1 MADNTDNI
9 LVEFD
14 YDNITLIDPNR
25 TIDPDGTVKERLVK
39 QEDLVYYANLECN
52 VLPRTKLAVGNAL
65 NDSQR
70 TISVGK
76 INFLNPGNKKFM
88 DTSWSDEI
96 TGKGSLR
103 GEGVNQVKL
112 SSAEVQQPNRSTD
125 YYITQNL
132 LSNGKPG
139 ATDTGLLGMKDI
151 TVNIDS
157 SFLPVIDITLED
169 VKGRALFEGGNNSP
183 YAAFFQLPYPQFT
196 LTLKGYYG
204 KAIKLPIM
212 LQSFTSS
219 FDPSSHNFVIKLKF
233 YGYKY
238 TLLSYVN
245 FGMLMAVPY
254 MFPNTITRPATTQ
267 TTQSTQKETAQKETK
282 VYRGYEKMR
291 EIYSDYK
298 SKGLIDDDFPEI
310 TLNQLRYRLDEF
322 IKSIVDKYTKE
333 NLGVITEISNY
344 LSALDSY
351 RLDVYTSS
359 GSWFNQYLDRKVPFV
374 TTDGLVY
381 YTFKKVVNE
390 DQIKKLEA
398 ISLLSTGIIQKYN
411 KILKTNSVLGENGG
425 YTVGGKEFKSNITFE
440 ITQNTIEPKPINPAT
455 QFDLIKTYKERFPN
469 VQRVD
474 ITGDTNYI
482 NFKTDFNNVISNNDS
497 RFFIFENP
505 GGFMSITD
513 EMVKG
518 VNTFKKRIEQE
529 ITDNLA
535 EQFTNKSTGLGF
547 VPSIR
552 NILAIFY
559 CQGEAFL
566 RLLDE
571 VHKKSWDQRNN
582 KYRRAAIF
590 GNQSTAP
597 SVDIKTSTQNDEPI
611 YPWPQV
617 LKETTSDNNKEKF
630 ELVYPGD
637 LSVASTYNAF
647 NPEIWPEVEFVE
659 EFINGYIKRQS
670 DESKGNPIQI
680 NLLGKPKRISLNS
693 IDFPVSDQIFQNKE
707 QAKYFYEIYERVLL
721 NGYYSK
727 LGRQTSYQL
736 GIYNVE
742 AENEAI
748 NILES
753 LGTDNPYLSKILK
766 EYLID
771 QNNFIPFLRHISNQG
786 QGESWQRYIRGEFTT
801 PYIRSEVSNPNKLF
815 NISLLSQ
822 GKSQP
827 DVTVKNESNVRNI
840 STYVG
845 DSTAS
850 NIFDFTDLYPITN
863 LEWDQTNLAN
873 GQSLQSAQ
881 EAYDTKDVLRY
892 NNTQKTITNF
902 SSEIFN
908 NNDAVR
914 PFTNFNF
921 SDLNITPNNVDLKT
935 FYETRKIEDQ
945 FITEGNLNY
954 LGYSGNVVP
963 NQTTSILNSPYFINA
978 IQEGVKTFRY
988 NQSETSPYKA
998 AAYLFLNSLP
1008 LATLREKYRTQNEAE
1023 DLDYLIST
1031 FKKFGAI
1038 HRLPYAWV
1046 LKYGSIWNRY
1056 KTWLDTGTDMLDS
1069 SWTNFNYLQNY
1080 DPVNSASTKTFNLI
1094 ISGTPETIVL
1104 NQNTGNGP
1112 YTNINVGF
1120 YPQLMEDFNVFLQ
1133 GRGLFTG
1140 QTQVIGNGQI
1150 VDVTGNCSP
1159 SFTVTGI
1166 CSVSNNSV
1174 AFLSTNNPIINPSVL
1189 QNGTVVNFPSLG
1201 ITGTIIAPTGP
1212 STYFVS
1218 NIPTGTIGTFL
1229 NCSFGDFTTISGL
1242 TSPYL
1247 YNGVTLNGPGFTTTP
1262 FTLGNQLSGTNGGNG
1277 LYQISTGTTSGS
1289 SFSTGGQYIIV
1300 STIDSNVL
1308 VDGSQISGTLMTG
1321 VTIDFQ
1327 LSGTTAGPGVYKV
1340 TPSQSPTTSPFT
1352 VAGAF
1357 VTGVVSG
1364 TIQNLINTKKL
1375 IVFKTNGSKIDR
1387 PVGFDPST
1395 PTRSLKLS
1403 TWSVLSRTND
1413 LAAYYVLPSFGSN
1426 INQTNSECFTG
1437 GIMKTNFLNN
1447 PAMYNGSVR
1456 LYWNAP
1462 NYGWFDNS
1470 EVVKNSPDTYL
1481 KTIFNNKRTQQ
1492 NFSINGGTNDYTDIS
1507 EIFTTFDRG
1516 ILDLFENEFLNFSKS
1531 VYDFEDTLPSAYVT
1545 PTSTDTASTD
1555 LVYKNFQGLMRD
1567 LLKVDTPVGNS
1578 GELILN
1584 DVITKQNL
1592 RFQSVLNGF
1601 INYNCVFKY
1610 GNPSFFNRRI
1620 FNSYS
1625 FQFIED
1631 RYIAN
1636 PYVQGTLPT
1645 NGGSITLAQSKSGN
1659 TTAWKALETY
1669 IGFSTIP
1676 ELAYSDSGSY
1686 ITDFFPTMNIAFEE
1700 NDIVNLA
1707 PLIKI
1712 FATQK
1717 LNNPNITRNEFLN
1730 QNDVYLQTCLTYI
1743 NNVISVL
1750 MPSVRAELPT
1760 VFIDQETKTVRAP
1773 LESQFTEQ
1781 TRVELWETF
1790 KALNDAWIAGFD
1802 LTNKTLFEDVMLV
1815 DRASRD
1821 VGDKVYV
1828 DIFKIKDLIES
1839 YSYKNSLLDT
1849 VETIVKTNNFQS
1861 FMLPSYVNFY
1871 NVQDA
1876 EKNAIPRPDGS
1887 LEFANSL
1894 FGTFLNVDY
1903 RNSSP
1908 KYLCMYVS
1916 KPSEH
1921 LNMSDNVD
1929 YRFRDDAFDLR
1940 RSSDNPLIE
1949 SQQGKTDW
1957 ARSNKVVGF
1966 NVDITQQNQQIFKEL
1981 YLNQDPGKPTSES
1994 LEALNQMA
2002 NQGRNRGTTTQNV
2015 SLYNLYKNR
2024 SYECSIDMLGN
2035 ALMQP
2040 TMYFNLRNIPMFSG
2054 PYLVTKVSHRIT
2066 EDGFDTTITGTR
2078 QSFSSLPRVDGFIQS
2093 LNINILNSI
2102 QQKVTE
2108 NQTNIRGLSG
2118 NVITQKTQI
2127 LQNVSGTDSL
2137 TNGQTCGAL
2146 INPIYRNYTP
2156 VENPQRQT
2164 QTLKALYTTLKQKY
2178 VAQGYTGG
2186 TSPNLLYYTLISYTY
2201 IYVDSVNNS
2210 GGISAFQ
2217 HNYST
2222 FDLKEQYNE
2231 EFLLRTDRN
2240 FVCIN
2245 RGDNDTNIPIA
2256 SFPSFNDFIEF
2267 VISVIPPIKSQ
2278 FVTDTNQN
2286 PDALLSLVRN
2296 YVLKYP
2302 IQRDEDVWIKMG
2314 DEERSILLE
2323 KFKKASDS
2331 FFQQSDI
2338 VTDATLQY

>member
-1 MADNTDNI
+1 MVDNTDNI

-25 TIDPDGTVKERLVK
+25 TIDPDGVVKERLVR

-88 DTSWSDEI
+88 DTAWSDEI
-96 TGKGSLR
+96 TGKGSLQ

-112 SSAEVQQPNRSTD
+112 NSPEIQDPKRSSD

-151 TVNIDS
+151 QVNIDS

-219 FDPSSHNFVIKLKF
+219 FDPSSHNFIIRLKF

-238 TLLSYVN
+238 TLLSYIN

-254 MFPNTITRPATTQ
+254 MYPNVITNPATTQ
-267 TTQSTQKETAQKETK
+267 NTQSTQKETIQNETL
-282 VYRGYEKMR
+282 VYRGYQKMR

-298 SKGLIDDDFPEI
+298 AKGLIDDDFPEI
-310 TLNQLRYRLDEF
+310 TLNQLRYRLDSF
-322 IKSIVDKYTKE
+322 IDDILEKYTKE

-344 LSALDSY
+344 LTTLNSY
-351 RLDVYTSS
+351 RLDVYTASS
-359 GSWFNQYLDRKVPFV
+359 SWYNQYLDRRKPFV
-374 TTDGLVY
+374 TADGSIY
-381 YTFKKVVNE
+381 YTFKKE
-390 DQIKKLEA
+390 YDATQKIDAKSKLE
-398 ISLLSTGIIQKYN
+398 TGIIQKYN
-411 KILKTNSVLGENGG
+411 NLLFANSVLGKNGT
-425 YTVGGKEFKSNITFE
+425 YTVGGKVYTSPIEFTITLQ
-440 ITQNTIEPKPINPAT
+440 TINPDNT
-455 QFDLIKTYKERFPN
+455 PSFDSIRTYKERN
-469 VQRVD
+469 TTIQRVD
-474 ITGDTNYI
+474 VTGDTNYI
-482 NFKTDFNNVISNNDS
+482 TFLSETQQSLIDNQGL
-497 RFFIFENP
+497 FFIFE
-505 GGFMSITD
+505 GVDKFVGITN
-513 EMVKG
+513 EISRQA
-518 VNTFKKRIEQE
+518 TSKRKTIEQQ

-535 EQFTNKSTGLGF
+535 EQFTSKSTGLGF
-547 VPSIR
+547 IPSIR

-566 RLLDE
+566 RLMDD

-582 KYRRAAIF
+582 RYRKAAIF

-617 LKETTSDNNKEKF
+617 LKETTSDDNKEKF
-630 ELVYPGD
+630 EIIYPGD
-637 LSVASTYNAF
+637 LSVASTYNAY

-659 EFINGYIKRQS
+659 EFVNGFIARQK
-670 DESKGNPIQI
+670 DTKKGETIQV
-680 NLLGKPKRISLNS
+680 NLLEKPKRISLNS
-693 IDFPVSDQIFQNKE
+693 IDFPTSDQIFQNKE

-721 NGYYSK
+721 NSYYSK
-727 LGRQTSYQL
+727 LGRQTGYQL
-736 GIYNVE
+736 SIYNVE
-742 AENEAI
+742 AENESI

-753 LGTDNPYLSKILK
+753 LGNDNPYLSKMLK

-801 PYIRSEVSNPNKLF
+801 PYIRSEVNNPNKLF
-815 NISLLSQ
+815 NGQILTQ

-827 DVTVKNESNVRNI
+827 DVTIKNESNIKNI
-840 STYVG
+840 KKYVG
-845 DSTAS
+845 DSTSS

-863 LEWDQTNLAN
+863 LTWDRNNLAD
-873 GQSLQSAQ
+873 GQSLQNAQ

-892 NNTQKTITNF
+892 NDTQKTITNF
-902 SSEIFN
+902 DSAIVN
-908 NNDAVR
+908 NNNAVR

-921 SDLNITPNNVDLKT
+921 SDLNVIPDRTNLEA
-935 FYETRKIEDQ
+935 FYTARKIEEQ

-954 LGYSGNVVP
+954 SNYTGNLIP
-963 NQTTSILNSPYFINA
+963 EQTTSMLNSPYFINA
-978 IQEGVKTFRY
+978 IQEGVKNFRY
-988 NQSETSPYKA
+988 KQNDTSPYKT

-1008 LATLREKYRTQNEAE
+1008 LSTLREKYKTKDEAQ

-1056 KTWLDTGTDMLDS
+1056 KTWLDTGVDMLDS
-1069 SWTNFNYLQNY
+1069 VWKNFNYLENY
-1080 DPVNSASTKTFNLI
+1080 DPVNSASTLTFNLNI
-1094 ISGTPETIVL
+1094 NNSLETIVL
-1104 NQNTGNGP
+1104 NSNTGIGP
-1112 YTNINVGF
+1112 FNNINVGF

-1133 GRGLFTG
+1133 GRLLFTG
-1140 QTQVIGNGQI
+1140 QTQVSGNGQI
-1150 VDVTGNCSP
+1150 VEVTGDCSQTF
-1159 SFTVTGI
+1159 SVTGV
-1166 CSVSNNSV
+1166 CSVNGGSV
-1174 AFLSTNNPIINPSVL
+1174 AIIFSTNPSVL
-1189 QNGTVVNFPSLG
+1189 IN
-1201 ITGTIIAPTGP
+1201 GTIIEIPDLGVVGTIITQTAPNV
-1212 STYFVS
+1212 YQVS
-1218 NIPTGTIGTFL
+1218 NIPPGTIGTFL
-1229 NCSFGDFTTISGL
+1229 NCSFGNFTTISNL
-1242 TSPYL
+1242 NYDFL
-1247 YNGVTLNGPGFTTTP
+1247 YD
-1262 FTLGNQLSGTNGGNG
+1262 GNQLFNTGFTSSPFVIGNQITGTNGGNG
-1277 LYQISTGTTSGS
+1277 LYQVLSGTTSGTTN
-1289 SFSTGGQYIIV
+1289 FTTGGNVLIV
-1300 STIDSNVL
+1300 NNIDTNVL
-1308 VDGSQISGTLMTG
+1308 VNGSQLTGTLMTG
-1321 VTIDFQ
+1321 VTINSQ
-1327 LSGTTAGPGVYKV
+1327 LSGTTGGQGVYSV
-1340 TPSQSPTTSPFT
+1340 TPSQIPVASQFV

-1357 VTGVVSG
+1357 TQGIGSS
-1364 TIQNLINTKKL
+1364 TIQNLINTDKL
-1375 IVFKTNGSKIDR
+1375 KIFTTESSKIF
-1387 PVGFDPST
+1387 GEILFDPSN
-1395 PTRSLKLS
+1395 PTRILRV
-1403 TWSVLSRTND
+1403 TPWSVLSRTND
-1413 LAAYYVLPSFGSN
+1413 LSGYYVLPSFGTDL
-1426 INQTNSECFTG
+1426 NQTRSECFTG
-1437 GIMKTNFLNN
+1437 PIMNIEISNN

-1470 EVVKNSPDTYL
+1470 GVVKNSPTTYL
-1481 KTIFNNKRTQQ
+1481 KQILNDKRVQQ
-1492 NFSINGGTNDYTDIS
+1492 NFSINGDSNSYTNIS
-1507 EIFTTFDRG
+1507 ELFTTFDKSV
-1516 ILDLFENEFLNFSKS
+1516 LDLFESEFLNFSRS
-1531 VYDFEDTLPSAYVT
+1531 VYDFEDTLPSLYAT
-1545 PTSTDTASTD
+1545 PTSTDTNPND
-1555 LVYKNFQGLMRD
+1555 LTYKNFQGLMRE
-1567 LLKVDTPVGNS
+1567 LLKVENPVGNN
-1578 GELILN
+1578 GNEILN

-1592 RFQSVLNGF
+1592 KFQTVLDGF

-1645 NGGSITLAQSKSGN
+1645 MGGSVTLATSKSN
-1659 TTAWKALETY
+1659 NPTAWKALETY
-1669 IGFSTIP
+1669 IGFSDIP
-1676 ELAYSDSGSY
+1676 ELTYSNNGSY
-1686 ITDFFPTMNIAFEE
+1686 ITDFFPTMNVAFEE
-1700 NDIVNLA
+1700 NDILNLA
-1707 PLIKI
+1707 PLIRI
-1712 FATQK
+1712 FATLK
-1717 LNNPNITRNEFLN
+1717 LSNPNLTRDEFFNLN
-1730 QNDVYLQTCLTYI
+1730 DDYLLNSLTYA
-1743 NNVISVL
+1743 NNVISIL
-1750 MPSVRAELPT
+1750 MPSIRVQLPT

-1773 LESQFTEQ
+1773 LESEFTEQ

-1790 KALNDAWIAGFD
+1790 KALNDAWISGFD
-1802 LTNKTLFEDVMLV
+1802 LSNKTLFEDVMLI

-1821 VGDKVYV
+1821 VGDKIYV
-1828 DIFKIKDLIES
+1828 DIFKIKDLVES
-1839 YSYKNSLLDT
+1839 YSYRNSLLDT
-1849 VETIVKTNNFQS
+1849 IETIVKTNNFQS

-1876 EKNAIPRPDGS
+1876 EKNPVPKPDGS

-1921 LNMSDNVD
+1921 LNMSDSVD

-1966 NVDITQQNQQIFKEL
+1966 NVDITQQNQQIFKQL
-1981 YLNQDPGKPTSES
+1981 DLNQDPGKPTSES

-2024 SYECSIDMLGN
+2024 SYECSIDMMGN

-2054 PYLVTKVSHRIT
+2054 PYLVTKVSHRID
-2066 EDGFDTTITGTR
+2066 ENGFETTITGTR
-2078 QSFSSLPRVDGFIQS
+2078 QSFSSLPKVDGFIQS
-2093 LNINILNSI
+2093 LNINILNTI
-2102 QQKVTE
+2102 QQKIKEQETKLSSDP
-2108 NQTNIRGLSG
+2108 NNI
-2118 NVITQKTQI
+2118 ITQKTQV
-2127 LQNVSGTDSL
+2127 LQNVSGTDQLSG
-2137 TNGQTCGAL
+2137 TQDCGAL
-2146 INPIYRNYTP
+2146 INPRYRNFTPIETP
-2156 VENPQRQT
+2156 VRTTESLN
-2164 QTLKALYTTLKQKY
+2164 TLYKVIKDKY
-2178 VAQGYTGG
+2178 VADGYTGG
-2186 TSPNLLYYTLISYTY
+2186 TSPDLLYYTLIAYTY

-2210 GGISAFQ
+2210 GSISAFEN
-2217 HNYST
+2217 NYST
-2222 FDLKEQYNE
+2222 FDLKEYYSDA
-2231 EFLLRTDRN
+2231 FALTIRRN

-2245 RGDNDTNIPIA
+2245 RGENETNIPIA
-2256 SFPSFNDFIEF
+2256 TFTTFDDFINY
-2267 VISVIPPIKSQ
+2267 VKSVIPPIKSQ
-2278 FVTDTNQN
+2278 FVSDINLSGVDN
-2286 PDALLSLVRN
+2286 NAVLLSLAKN

-2302 IQRDEDVWIKMG
+2302 IQRNANVWVGLDDSQRAVLI
-2314 DEERSILLE
+2314 D
-2323 KFKKASDS
+2323 KFRLAVNS
-2331 FFQQSDI
+2331 FFNLNDI
-2338 VTDATLQY
+2338 QTDQGITF

>member
-88 DTSWSDEI
+88 DTAWSDEI
-96 TGKGSLR
+96 TGKGTLQ

-112 SSAEVQQPNRSTD
+112 IAPEVQNPSRSSD

-219 FDPSSHNFVIKLKF
+219 FDPGSHNFVIKLKF

-254 MFPNTITRPATTQ
+254 MFENTITRPATTQ
-267 TTQSTQKETAQKETK
+267 TTQSTQTETAQKETK

-310 TLNQLRYRLDEF
+310 TLNQLRYRLDTF
-322 IKSIVDKYTKE
+322 IKDILEKFRKE

-344 LSALDSY
+344 LNTLNSY

-359 GSWFNQYLDRKVPFV
+359 GSWFNQYMDRKAPFV

-381 YTFKKVVNE
+381 YTFKKE
-390 DQIKKLEA
+390 YDPTQKLDGKSKLE
-398 ISLLSTGIIQKYN
+398 TGIIQKYN
-411 KILKTNSVLGENGG
+411 KILDSNSVLGKNGS
-425 YTVGGKEFKSNITFE
+425 YTVGGKQFESPITFNIT
-440 ITQNTIEPKPINPAT
+440 IQTVNPPNLNPAT
-455 QFDLIKTYKERFPN
+455 EFDLIKTYKERFPN

-482 NFKTDFNNVISNNDS
+482 SFKAEFEKSLTDNKDL
-497 RFFIFENP
+497 FFIFENP
-505 GGFMSITD
+505 GGFIPITD
-513 EMVKG
+513 GMSKDT
-518 VNTFKKRIEQE
+518 NTFKKTIEQQ

-535 EQFTNKSTGLGF
+535 EQFTSNSTGLGF

-552 NILAIFY
+552 NILAVFY

-617 LKETTSDNNKEKF
+617 LKETTTDNNKEKF

-647 NPEIWPEVEFVE
+647 NPEVWPEVEFVE
-659 EFINGYIKRQS
+659 EFITGYVKRQS
-670 DESKGNPIQI
+670 DESKADPIQV

-693 IDFPVSDQIFQNKE
+693 IDFPVSDQVFQNKE
-707 QAKYFYEIYERVLL
+707 QAKYFYEIYERVIL
-721 NGYYSK
+721 NSYYSK
-727 LGRQTSYQL
+727 LGRQTGYPLS
-736 GIYNVE
+736 IYNVE

-801 PYIRSEVSNPNKLF
+801 PYIRGEVNNPNKLF
-815 NISLLSQ
+815 NIDILSQ

-845 DSTAS
+845 DSTSS
-850 NIFDFTDLYPITN
+850 NLFDFTDIYPITN
-863 LEWDQTNLAN
+863 LGWDQTNLAD
-873 GQSLQSAQ
+873 GQSLQSPQ

-892 NNTQKTITNF
+892 NTTQKTITNF

-921 SDLNITPNNVDLKT
+921 SDLNITPNNTDLRL
-935 FYETRKIEDQ
+935 FYVTRKIEDQ
-945 FITEGNLNY
+945 FITEGNINY
-954 LGYSGNVVP
+954 SEYSGNVLP
-963 NQTTSILNSPYFINA
+963 NQTTSILNSPYFMNA
-978 IQEGVKTFRY
+978 IIDGVKTFRY

-1008 LATLREKYRTQNEAE
+1008 LSTLREKYRTKNEAE

-1056 KTWLDTGTDMLDS
+1056 KTWLDTGNDMLDS

-1080 DPVNSASTKTFNLI
+1080 DPVNSASTKTFNLTI
-1094 ISGTPETIVL
+1094 NNTPETIVL
-1104 NQNTGNGP
+1104 NQNTGIGP

-1133 GRGLFTG
+1133 GRGLYTG
-1140 QTQVIGNGQI
+1140 QTQVTGNGQI
-1150 VDVTGNCSP
+1150 VEVTGNCSP
-1159 SFTVTGI
+1159 SFTVTGL
-1166 CSVSNNSV
+1166 CSVNGGSV
-1174 AFLSTNNPIINPSVL
+1174 AIIYSTNTGVTV
-1189 QNGTVVNFPSLG
+1189 NGTRIEIPSLG
-1201 ITGTIIAPTGP
+1201 VAGNIISQTAPNV
-1212 STYFVS
+1212 YQVS
-1218 NIPTGTIGTFL
+1218 NIPPGTIGTFL
-1229 NCSFGDFTTISGL
+1229 NCSFGNFTTVSDVNY
-1242 TSPYL
+1242 PYL
-1247 YNGVTLNGPGFTTTP
+1247 YNGVDIKDTGLITTP
-1262 FTLGNQLSGTNGGNG
+1262 ITLGNQISGTTGGNG

-1289 SFSTGGQYIIV
+1289 SFSTGGQYMVV
-1300 STIDSNVL
+1300 SNVDSNVL
-1308 VDGSQISGTLMTG
+1308 VNGSQISGTLMTG
-1321 VTIDFQ
+1321 VTINSQ

-1340 TPSQSPTTSPFT
+1340 SPSQSPTTSSFT
-1352 VAGAF
+1352 VAGSF
-1357 VTGVVSG
+1357 ITGVGSG
-1364 TIQNLINTKKL
+1364 TIQNLIDTKKL
-1375 IVFKTNGSKIDR
+1375 IVFKTNGSKIDLT
-1387 PVGFDPST
+1387 PGFDPT
-1395 PTRSLKLS
+1395 NPTRTLKLA

-1413 LAAYYVLPSFGSN
+1413 LASYYVLPSFGSN
-1426 INQTNSECFTG
+1426 INQTKSECVVGPLMT
-1437 GIMKTNFLNN
+1437 TNFINN

-1481 KTIFNNKRTQQ
+1481 KTIFNNKKTQQ
-1492 NFSINGGTNDYTDIS
+1492 NFSINGNTNDYTDIS
-1507 EIFTTFDRG
+1507 EIFTTFDKG
-1516 ILDLFENEFLNFSKS
+1516 ALDLFEKEFLNFSKA
-1531 VYDFEDTLPSAYVT
+1531 VYDFEDTLPSLYTT
-1545 PTSTDTASTD
+1545 PTSTDTSPTE

-1567 LLKVDTPVGNS
+1567 LLKVSDPVGNS
-1578 GELILN
+1578 GEEILN
-1584 DVITKQNL
+1584 DVIAKQNL

-1610 GNPSFFNRRI
+1610 GNPSFFNRKI

-1631 RYIAN
+1631 RYVAN

-1645 NGGSITLAQSKSGN
+1645 NGGSITLSQSKSTN
-1659 TTAWKALETY
+1659 PDAWKALETY
-1669 IGFSTIP
+1669 VGFSTIP

-1700 NDIVNLA
+1700 NDIFNLA

-1717 LNNPNITRNEFLN
+1717 LNNPNITRADFFNS
-1730 QNDVYLQTCLTYI
+1730 NDAYLESCLTYA

-1760 VFIDQETKTVRAP
+1760 VFIDQENKTVRSP

-1802 LTNKTLFEDVMLV
+1802 LSNKTLFEDVMLV

-1821 VGDKVYV
+1821 VGDKICV

-1849 VETIVKTNNFQS
+1849 IETIVKTNNFQS

-1876 EKNAIPRPDGS
+1876 EKNPVPKPDGS

-1908 KYLCMYVS
+1908 KYLCMYVA

-1921 LNMSDNVD
+1921 LDMSDNVD

-1966 NVDITQQNQQIFKEL
+1966 NVDITQQNQQIFKQL
-1981 YLNQDPGKPTSES
+1981 DLNQDPGKPTSES

-2024 SYECSIDMLGN
+2024 SYECSIDMMGN

-2054 PYLVTKVSHRIT
+2054 PYLVTKVSHRIN
-2066 EDGFDTTITGTR
+2066 EDGFETTITGTR
-2078 QSFSSLPRVDGFIQS
+2078 QSFSSLPKVDGFIQS
-2093 LNINILNSI
+2093 LNINIVNTI
-2102 QQKVTE
+2102 QQKVIERETSL
-2108 NQTNIRGLSG
+2108 RADSK
-2118 NVITQKTQI
+2118 NVIAQKTQI
-2127 LQNVSGTDSL
+2127 IQNVTGTDSL
-2137 TNGQTCGAL
+2137 ANGQTCQAF
-2146 INPIYRNYTP
+2146 IDPRYRNYTP
-2156 VENPQRQT
+2156 IETPERTT
-2164 QTLKALYTTLKQKY
+2164 QTLKALYTTLKEKY
-2178 VAQGYTGG
+2178 VAKGYTGG
-2186 TSPNLLYYTLISYTY
+2186 TSPDLLYYTLIAYTF
-2201 IYVDSVNNS
+2201 IYVDSVNNT
-2210 GGISAFQ
+2210 GGISAYQ

-2222 FDLKEQYNE
+2222 FDLKEYYNQ
-2231 EFLLRTDRN
+2231 EFVLRTDRN

-2245 RGDNDTNIPIA
+2245 RGDNETNIPIA

-2278 FVTDTNQN
+2278 FVTDVTQN
-2286 PDALLSLVRN
+2286 PDALISLAKN

-2302 IQRDEDVWIKMG
+2302 IQRESNIWTDMDNSQ
-2314 DEERSILLE
+2314 RAILVD

-2338 VTDATLQY
+2338 VTNSNLEY

>member
-1 MADNTDNI
+1 MVDNTDNI

-14 YDNITLIDPNR
+14 YDNITLIDPNK
-25 TIDPDGTVKERLVK
+25 TIDPDGNVKDRLVR
-39 QEDLVYYANLECN
+39 QEDLVFYANLECN

-88 DTSWSDEI
+88 DTAWSDEI
-96 TGKGSLR
+96 TGKGSLQ

-112 SSAEVQQPNRSTD
+112 NAPEVQSPSRSSD

-151 TVNIDS
+151 NINIDS

-183 YAAFFQLPYPQFT
+183 YAAFFQLPYPQFQ
-196 LTLKGYYG
+196 LTIKGYYG

-219 FDPSSHNFVIKLKF
+219 FDPSSHNFIIKLKF

-238 TLLSYVN
+238 TLLSYIN
-245 FGMLMAVPY
+245 FGMLMSVPY
-254 MFPNTITRPATTQ
+254 MYPNVITSPATTQ
-267 TTQSTQKETAQKETK
+267 NTPSTQTQTKQNETI
-282 VYRGYEKMR
+282 VYRGYQKMR

-310 TLNQLRYRLDEF
+310 TLNQLRYRLDDF
-322 IKSIVDKYTKE
+322 IKNILEKYSKE

-344 LSALDSY
+344 ITTLNSY
-351 RLDVYTSS
+351 RLDVYTASS
-359 GSWFNQYLDRKVPFV
+359 SWYNQNLDRTKPFV
-374 TTDGLVY
+374 QADGTTY
-381 YTFKKVVNE
+381 YTFKKNTTPAQ
-390 DQIKKLEA
+390 QIDA
-398 ISLLSTGIIQKYN
+398 ISKLSTGIIQKYN
-411 KILKTNSVLGENGG
+411 KLLLDNSVLGTNGT
-425 YTVGGKEFKSNITFE
+425 YSVGGKQFKSNIDDPK
-440 ITQNTIEPKPINPAT
+440 TIELGLINPGGVPL
-455 QFDLIKTYKERFPN
+455 FDPIRTYKERNTN
-469 VQRVD
+469 VRTVNV
-474 ITGDTNYI
+474 TGDTNYI
-482 NFKTDFNNVISNNDS
+482 TFLEEYNRAINENVGL
-497 RFFIFENP
+497 FFIFEGPN
-505 GGFMSITD
+505 GFIDVTD
-513 EMVKG
+513 RISKTATE
-518 VNTFKKRIEQE
+518 TRKKIEQQ

-535 EQFTNKSTGLGF
+535 EQFTSKSSGLGF
-547 VPSIR
+547 IPSIR

-566 RLLDE
+566 RLMDE
-571 VHKKSWDQRNN
+571 VHRKSWDQRNN
-582 KYRRAAIF
+582 RYRRAAIF

-617 LKETTSDNNKEKF
+617 LKETTTDDNKEKF
-630 ELVYPGD
+630 EIIYPGD
-637 LSVASTYNAF
+637 LSVASSYNAF
-647 NPEIWPEVEFVE
+647 NPDVWPEVEFVE
-659 EFINGYIKRQS
+659 EFIKGYVLRQN
-670 DESKGNPIQI
+670 DTSKGETIQVDPVE
-680 NLLGKPKRISLNS
+680 KPKRMSLNS
-693 IDFPVSDQIFQNKE
+693 IDFPVSDEIFQNKE

-721 NGYYSK
+721 NSFYSK
-727 LGRQTSYQL
+727 LGRQPSYQL

-748 NILES
+748 NIIES
-753 LGTDNPYLSKILK
+753 LGSDNPFLSKILK

-801 PYIRSEVSNPNKLF
+801 PYIRSEVNNPNKLF
-815 NISLLSQ
+815 NFELINQ

-827 DVTVKNESNVRNI
+827 GVTTKNETNI
-840 STYVG
+840 INIKKYVG
-845 DSTAS
+845 DSTIS
-850 NIFDFTDLYPITN
+850 NQFDFTDLYPITN
-863 LEWDQTNLAN
+863 LVWDKLNLAD
-873 GQSLQSAQ
+873 GQTLQNAQ
-881 EAYDTKDVLRY
+881 GAYDTKNVLRY
-892 NNTQKTITNF
+892 NDLQKTIANF
-902 SSEIFN
+902 DANIAN

-921 SDLNITPNNVDLKT
+921 KNLIITPNKSDLKE
-935 FYETRKIEDQ
+935 FYLTRTIERQ
-945 FITEGNLNY
+945 FVTEGNLNY
-954 LGYSGNVVP
+954 SNYTGKLIAD
-963 NQTTSILNSPYFINA
+963 QTTSMLNTPYFMNA
-978 IQEGVKTFRY
+978 IQEGVKNFRY
-988 NQSETSPYKA
+988 KQNETSPYKN

-1008 LATLREKYRTQNEAE
+1008 LATLREKYRTLNEAE

-1069 SWTNFNYLQNY
+1069 VWNNFNYLQNY
-1080 DPVNSASTKTFNLI
+1080 DPVNSASTLTFNLTI
-1094 ISGTPETIVL
+1094 NNTPQTIVL
-1104 NQNTGNGP
+1104 NTNTGAGP
-1112 YTNINVGF
+1112 LNNINVGF

-1133 GRGLFTG
+1133 GRNLFSG
-1140 QTQVIGNGQI
+1140 QTQVTGNGQI
-1150 VDVTGNCSP
+1150 VEVTGDCSS
-1159 SFTVTGI
+1159 SFTVTGTCDI
-1166 CSVSNNSV
+1166 NNSFV
-1174 AFLSTNNPIINPSVL
+1174 TFLTVTNGNVL
-1189 QNGTVVNFPSLG
+1189 QNGSVVTFLSLG

-1212 STYFVS
+1212 NTYFVS
-1218 NIPTGTIGTFL
+1218 NIPTGTIGNL
-1229 NCSFGDFTTISGL
+1229 LDCSFGNFTTVSGLNYPFLYGGLQLLSNDFTS
-1242 TSPYL
+1242 
-1247 YNGVTLNGPGFTTTP
+1247 TP
-1262 FTLGNQLSGTNGGNG
+1262 FALGSQITGPNGGNG
-1277 LYQISTGTTSGS
+1277 LYQLLSGTTSGTT
-1289 SFSTGGQYIIV
+1289 SFSTGGKFLIV
-1300 STIDSNVL
+1300 NNVDSNVL
-1308 VDGSQISGTLMTG
+1308 TDGSQLTGTLMTG
-1321 VTIDFQ
+1321 VTIGFQ
-1327 LSGTTAGPGVYKV
+1327 ISGTTAGPGVYSV
-1340 TPSQSPTTSPFT
+1340 TPSQTPTTSTFE

-1357 VTGVVSG
+1357 TQGIGSG
-1364 TIQNLINTKKL
+1364 TIQNLINTDKIKL
-1375 IVFKTNGSKIDR
+1375 FTTSGSKIEGA
-1387 PVGFDPST
+1387 PGFDPNNPART
-1395 PTRSLKLS
+1395 LRVT

-1413 LAAYYVLPSFGSN
+1413 LAGYYVLPSFGTDV
-1426 INQTNSECFTG
+1426 NQTKSECFVGNVMTTE
-1437 GIMKTNFLNN
+1437 ISNN

-1462 NYGWFDNS
+1462 NYGWFNNS
-1470 EVVKNSPDTYL
+1470 QVLKNSPDEYFKKIL
-1481 KTIFNNKRTQQ
+1481 NDKKTQQ
-1492 NFSINGGTNDYTDIS
+1492 NFSINGDVNEYTNIS
-1507 EIFTTFDRG
+1507 ELFTTFDKSV
-1516 ILDLFENEFLNFSKS
+1516 LDLFESEFLNFSRA
-1531 VYDFEDTLPSAYVT
+1531 VYDFEDTLPSSFAT
-1545 PTSTDTASTD
+1545 PTSTDTNSND
-1555 LVYKNFQGLMRD
+1555 LTFKNFQGLMRE
-1567 LLKVDTPVGNS
+1567 LLKIETPVGDS
-1578 GELILN
+1578 GELLLN
-1584 DVITKQNL
+1584 DVTTKQNL
-1592 RFQSVLNGF
+1592 RFQTVLGNF

-1610 GNPSFFNRRI
+1610 GNPSSFNRRI

-1631 RYIAN
+1631 RYVAN
-1636 PYVQGTLPT
+1636 PYVSGTVPT
-1645 NGGSITLAQSKSGN
+1645 NGGSISLATSKSN
-1659 TTAWKALETY
+1659 NPTAWKALETY
-1669 IGFSTIP
+1669 VGFSDVP
-1676 ELAYSDSGSY
+1676 GLKYSNNGSY
-1686 ITDFFPTMNIAFEE
+1686 ITDFFPTMNVAFEE

-1712 FATQK
+1712 FATLK
-1717 LNNPNITRNEFLN
+1717 LINPNLTRNDFYNLN
-1730 QNDVYLQTCLTYI
+1730 DAYLQNCLTYA
-1743 NNVISVL
+1743 NNVISIL

-1760 VFIDQETKTVRAP
+1760 FYVDQETKVVRAP
-1773 LESQFTEQ
+1773 LEAEFTEQ

-1790 KALNDAWIAGFD
+1790 KALNDSWIAGFD
-1802 LTNKTLFEDVMLV
+1802 LSNRTLFEDVMLV

-1828 DIFKIKDLIES
+1828 DIFKIKDLVES

-1849 VETIVKTNNFQS
+1849 IETIVKTNNFQS

-1876 EKNAIPRPDGS
+1876 EKNPIPKPDGS

-1921 LNMSDNVD
+1921 LNMNENVD

-1949 SQQGKTDW
+1949 SQQNKVDW

-1966 NVDITQQNQQIFKEL
+1966 NVDITQQNQQIFKQL
-1981 YLNQDPGKPTSES
+1981 DLNQDPGKPTSES

-2002 NQGRNRGTTTQNV
+2002 NQGRNRSSTSQNV

-2024 SYECSIDMLGN
+2024 SYECSIDMMGN

-2054 PYLVTKVSHRIT
+2054 PYLVTKVSHRIN
-2066 EDGFDTTITGTR
+2066 EEGFETTITGTR
-2078 QSFSSLPRVDGFIQS
+2078 QSFSSLPKVDGFIQS

-2102 QQKVTE
+2102 QQKIKEQETKLKSDP
-2108 NQTNIRGLSG
+2108 NNIISQR
-2118 NVITQKTQI
+2118 TQV

-2137 TNGQTCGAL
+2137 SGSQDCGAL
-2146 INPIYRNYTP
+2146 INPNYRNYTP
-2156 VENPQRQT
+2156 VETPQRTT
-2164 QTLKALYTTLKQKY
+2164 QSLRVLYTTLKNKY

-2186 TSPNLLYYTLISYTY
+2186 TSPDLIYYTLIGYTY

-2217 HNYST
+2217 NNFST
-2222 FDLKEQYNE
+2222 IDLKEFYSTS
-2231 EFLLRTDRN
+2231 FLTNTERK
-2240 FVCIN
+2240 FFCIN
-2245 RGDNDTNIPIA
+2245 RGQNETNIPIA
-2256 SFPSFNDFIEF
+2256 SFTSFDSFIDY
-2267 VISVIPPIKSQ
+2267 VISVLPPIKSQ
-2278 FVTDTNQN
+2278 FVTEVNNLGNDVIV
-2286 PDALLSLVRN
+2286 SLAKN

-2302 IQRDEDVWIKMG
+2302 VRRDDNVWTQLDDAG
-2314 DEERSILLE
+2314 RAVLVD
-2323 KFKKASDS
+2323 KFQKALDS
-2331 FFQQSDI
+2331 FRSQNDI
-2338 VTDATLQY
+2338 QTTVSF

>member
-39 QEDLVYYANLECN
+39 QEDLVFYANLECN

-88 DTSWSDEI
+88 DTAWSDEI

-112 SSAEVQQPNRSTD
+112 TSAEVLEPKRSSD

-183 YAAFFQLPYPQFT
+183 YAAFFQLPYPQFQ

-245 FGMLMAVPY
+245 FGMLMAVPFMY
-254 MFPNTITRPATTQ
+254 PNTITRPATTQ
-267 TTQSTQKETAQKETK
+267 TTQSTQKETGQNETI

-310 TLNQLRYRLDEF
+310 TLNQLRYRLDDF
-322 IKSIVDKYTKE
+322 IKDILDKYSKE

-344 LSALDSY
+344 LTTLNSY
-351 RLDVYTSS
+351 RLDVYSS
-359 GSWFNQYLDRKVPFV
+359 SSSWYYKYLDRKVPFV
-374 TTDGLVY
+374 STDGLVY
-381 YTFKKVVNE
+381 YTFKKGIDQSQKISAVSELSVKYIQNFNE
-390 DQIKKLEA
+390 R
-398 ISLLSTGIIQKYN
+398 LSE
-411 KILKTNSVLGENGG
+411 NSVLGTNGN
-425 YTVGGKEFKSNITFE
+425 YSVGGKVFKTDVNPTKIT
-440 ITQNTIEPKPINPAT
+440 INTIAYSGLT
-455 QFDLIKTYKERFPN
+455 FDPLKTYKERYPN
-469 VQRVD
+469 IQRVD
-474 ITGDTNYI
+474 VTGDTNYI
-482 NFKTDFNNVISNNDS
+482 SFKTELNGSVNSADL
-497 RFFIFENP
+497 FFIFENP
-505 GGFMSITD
+505 GGFVSITD
-513 EMVKG
+513 NMSKQA
-518 VNTFKKRIEQE
+518 TSIRKTIEQQ

-535 EQFTNKSTGLGF
+535 EQFTSKSTGLGF

-552 NILAIFY
+552 NILAVFY

-566 RLLDE
+566 RLMDD

-590 GNQSTAP
+590 GNQSTAT

-617 LKETTSDNNKEKF
+617 LKETTSDDNKEKF
-630 ELVYPGD
+630 ELIYPGD
-637 LSVASTYNAF
+637 LSVASTYNAY
-647 NPEIWPEVEFVE
+647 NPDIWPEVEFVE
-659 EFINGYIKRQS
+659 EFIKGYVIRQI
-670 DESKGNPIQI
+670 DTSKGDTIQV
-680 NLLGKPKRISLNS
+680 NLLEKPKRISLNS

-721 NGYYSK
+721 NSYYSK
-727 LGRQTSYQL
+727 LGRQNSYQL
-736 GIYNVE
+736 SIYNVE

-771 QNNFIPFLRHISNQG
+771 QSNFIPFLRHISNQG
-786 QGESWQRYIRGEFTT
+786 QGESWQKYIRGEFTT
-801 PYIRSEVSNPNKLF
+801 PYIRSEVNNPNRLF
-815 NISLLSQ
+815 NIDILSQ

-827 DVTVKNESNVRNI
+827 DVSVKNESNVRNI
-840 STYVG
+840 KTYVG
-845 DSTAS
+845 DSSVS
-850 NIFDFTDLYPITN
+850 NLFDFTDLYPITN
-863 LEWDQTNLAN
+863 LEWDQANLAD
-873 GQSLQSAQ
+873 GQSLQSPQ
-881 EAYDTKDVLRY
+881 EAYNTRDVLRY
-892 NNTQKTITNF
+892 NETQKTITNF
-902 SSEIFN
+902 SSDIFN
-908 NNDAVR
+908 NNNAVR

-921 SDLNITPNNVDLKT
+921 NDLNITPNNVDLKT

-954 LGYSGNVVP
+954 SGYSGNVVP
-963 NQTTSILNSPYFINA
+963 NQTTSILNSPYFMNA
-978 IQEGVKTFRY
+978 IQEGVKAFRY
-988 NQSETSPYKA
+988 NQSETSPYKV

-1008 LATLREKYRTQNEAE
+1008 LATLREKYKTKDAAE

-1038 HRLPYAWV
+1038 HRLPYSWV

-1056 KTWLDTGTDMLDS
+1056 KTWLNTGTDMLDS

-1080 DPVNSASTKTFNLI
+1080 DPVNSASTKTFNLTI
-1094 ISGTPETIVL
+1094 NNTQQTIVL
-1104 NQNTGNGP
+1104 NQSTGIGP
-1112 YTNINVGF
+1112 YTDINVGF

-1133 GRGLFTG
+1133 GRNLFSG
-1140 QTQVIGNGQI
+1140 QTQIGGTGQI
-1150 VDVTGNCSP
+1150 VSVTGDCSQT
-1159 SFTVTGI
+1159 FVVTGTCNI
-1166 CSVSNNSV
+1166 NNSFV
-1174 AFLSTNNPIINPSVL
+1174 TFLSMTNYNAL
-1189 QNGTVVNFPSLG
+1189 QNGVTVSFPSLG
-1201 ITGTIIAPTGP
+1201 ITGTIVAPSGP
-1212 STYFVS
+1212 GTYFVS
-1218 NIPTGTIGTFL
+1218 NIPTGTIGNFL
-1229 NCSFGDFTTISGL
+1229 DCDFGNFTSV
-1242 TSPYL
+1242 SNVNNQYL
-1247 YNGVTLNGPGFTTTP
+1247 YNGSSLIGNDFLTSP
-1262 FTLGNQLSGTNGGNG
+1262 FVLGKQITGTAGGNG
-1277 LYQISTGTTSGS
+1277 VYQVDSGTTSGTT
-1289 SFSTGGQYIIV
+1289 SFTTGGGYLIV
-1300 STIDSNVL
+1300 NNIDSNVL
-1308 VDGSQISGTLMTG
+1308 TSGSQISGTLMTG
-1321 VTIDFQ
+1321 VTINSQ
-1327 LSGTTAGPGVYKV
+1327 ISGTSGGQGVYV
-1340 TPSQSPTTSPFT
+1340 VSPLQQPTTSNFT
-1352 VAGAF
+1352 VAGQFAQGITSSS
-1357 VTGVVSG
+1357 V
-1364 TIQNLINTKKL
+1364 QNLIDTKKL
-1375 IVFKTNGSKIDR
+1375 ILFTTNGSKIDR

-1395 PTRSLKLS
+1395 PTRFLKLF

-1413 LAAYYVLPSFGSN
+1413 LASYYVLPSFGSN

-1437 GIMKTNFLNN
+1437 GIMKTNLLNN

-1481 KTIFNNKRTQQ
+1481 KTILNNKKIQQ
-1492 NFSINGGTNDYTDIS
+1492 NFSINGSVNDYTDIS
-1507 EIFTTFDRG
+1507 EIFTTFDKG
-1516 ILDLFENEFLNFSKS
+1516 ILDLFENEFLNFSKA
-1531 VYDFEDTLPSAYVT
+1531 VYDFEDSLPSSYVT
-1545 PTSTDTASTD
+1545 PTSTETVAND
-1555 LVYKNFQGLMRD
+1555 LTYKNFQGLMRE
-1567 LLKVDTPVGNS
+1567 LLKVETPVGNS
-1578 GELILN
+1578 GEEILN
-1584 DVITKQNL
+1584 DVVVKQNL
-1592 RFQSVLNGF
+1592 KFQTILNGF

-1610 GNPSFFNRRI
+1610 GNPSFFNRKI

-1625 FQFIED
+1625 FQFVED

-1636 PYVQGTLPT
+1636 PYVQGTVPT
-1645 NGGSITLAQSKSGN
+1645 NGGSITLAQSKSTN
-1659 TTAWKALETY
+1659 PTAWKALENY

-1676 ELAYSDSGSY
+1676 ELKYSDNGSY

-1700 NDIVNLA
+1700 NDILSLA

-1717 LNNPNITRNEFLN
+1717 LNNPNLTRNDFFNLN
-1730 QNDVYLQTCLTYI
+1730 DSYLQSCLTYA

-1760 VFIDQETKTVRAP
+1760 VFIDQESKVVRAP
-1773 LESQFTEQ
+1773 LEAEFTEQ
-1781 TRVELWETF
+1781 TRTELWETF

-1802 LTNKTLFEDVMLV
+1802 LSNRTLFEDVMLI

-1839 YSYKNSLLDT
+1839 YSYRNSLLDT

-1876 EKNAIPRPDGS
+1876 EKNPIPRPDGS

-1929 YRFRDDAFDLR
+1929 YRFRDDAFDMR

-1966 NVDITQQNQQIFKEL
+1966 NVDITQQNQQIFKQL
-1981 YLNQDPGKPTSES
+1981 DLNQDPGKPTSES

-2024 SYECSIDMLGN
+2024 SYECSIDMMGN

-2078 QSFSSLPRVDGFIQS
+2078 QSFNSLPKVDGFIQS
-2093 LNINILNSI
+2093 LNINILNTI
-2102 QQKVTE
+2102 QQKVVERETSL
-2108 NQTNIRGLSG
+2108 RGFSG
-2118 NVITQKTQI
+2118 NVISQKTQI

-2137 TNGQTCGAL
+2137 TNGQTCVDL
-2146 INPIYRNYTP
+2146 INPNYRNYTP
-2156 VENPQRQT
+2156 VETPVRTT
-2164 QTLKALYTTLKQKY
+2164 QSLKTLYSSLKEKY
-2178 VAQGYTGG
+2178 VAKGYTGG
-2186 TSPNLLYYTLISYTY
+2186 TDSSLLYYTLIAYTF

-2217 HNYST
+2217 NNYST
-2222 FDLKEQYNE
+2222 FDLKERYSQQD
-2231 EFLLRTDRN
+2231 FLVRTERK
-2240 FVCIN
+2240 FFCIN

-2256 SFPSFNDFIEF
+2256 SFRSFNDFLEF
-2267 VISVIPPIKSQ
+2267 VTTVIASIKLSVVSDLTLDPNLVISLTK
-2278 FVTDTNQN
+2278 
-2286 PDALLSLVRN
+2286 N

-2302 IQRDEDVWIKMG
+2302 IQRDENVWVGLDPVQRTELENKFRIAI
-2314 DEERSILLE
+2314 DSYLEQNDIEIPSNVQLL
-2323 KFKKASDS
+2323 
-2331 FFQQSDI
+2331 
-2338 VTDATLQY
+2338 Y